1 MPRSKHILPFLLEG
15 DVQEI
20 NSATTNQAWNQLTSF
35 VNIANT
41 AAIDFTVGEPLQK
54 VPGALLS
61 VIKENADA
69 SDITVK
75 LSTLAIDDEFDD
87 IVLEEQDNCVL
98 LMWNGLKWVVL
109 GQFLSVTSTFT
120 GGTVTGATTFSG
132 NVGFYGESAQ
142 AQPSSA
148 GETTGFTAGAGT
160 SVLDDSTFTGNVG
173 TIAYTI
179 SDVVK
184 HLKALGLL
192 DS

>member
-20 NSATTNQAWNQLTSF
+20 NSASTNQVWNQLTSF

-41 AAIDFTVGEPLQK
+41 ANIDFTVGEPLQK

-61 VIKENADA
+61 VIKENSDA

-75 LSTLAIDDEFDD
+75 LSTLAIDDEFDT
-87 IVLEEQDNCVL
+87 IVLGEQDNSVL

-109 GQFLSVTSTFT
+109 GQYLGGSFT
-120 GGTVTGATTFSG
+120 GGAVTGATTFSG
-132 NVGFYGESAQ
+132 NVGFYGEAAG

-148 GETTGFTAGAGT
+148 GETAGFTAGAGT
-160 SVLDDSTFTGNVG
+160 AVLDDSTFTGNVG

-179 SDVVK
+179 GDVVK
-184 HLKALGLL
+184 HLKTLGLL

>member
-1 MPRSKHILPFLLEG
+1 MARSKHILPFLLEG

-20 NSATTNQAWNQLTSF
+20 NSASTNQAWNQLTSF

-41 AAIDFTVGEPLQK
+41 ANIDFTVGQPLQK

-61 VIKENADA
+61 IIKENSNAA
-69 SDITVK
+69 DITVK
-75 LSTLAIDDEFDD
+75 LSTLAIDDEFST
-87 IVLEEQDNCVL
+87 IVLGEQDNSVL

-109 GQFLSVTSTFT
+109 GQYLGGSFT
-120 GGTVTGATTFSG
+120 GGAVTGATTFSG
-132 NVGFYGESAQ
+132 NVGFYGQPAQ
-142 AQPSSA
+142 AQPDTT
-148 GETTGFTAGAGT
+148 GTTTGFTAGAGT
-160 SVLDDSTFTGNVG
+160 AVLDDSTFTGDTG

-179 SDVVK
+179 GDAVK